1 MTALTADTGASRWLK
16 RELDRYPKPATRYTS
31 LAVVVAATVVLYYQ
45 LYLTGGVAIHVM
57 AYLHMGF
64 APFVYLNVAALV
76 IASVAA
82 EAAHVVDRYGRANVI
97 SVGMFV
103 VSALCVFGIP
113 NAHSKASFSVLFILL
128 NVCEGV
134 ILVAT
139 PAVVRDFSPQ
149 VGRAS
154 AMGFWT
160 MGPVL
165 GSLVVTA
172 VVGAGSDTE
181 TWQHKFVV
189 SGIVGFIVGFITL
202 FGLKELPP
210 AIRDQVMVDERDRV
224 LVEARMRGID
234 VEASLQHPIRQMLKP
249 DILLSGLAI
258 SLFLVFYVVLVAF
271 GPTYF
276 QIVFNYKEQDA
287 NKVLIAAWA
296 CNATAL
302 VLFGFL
308 SDKLA
313 VRKPFMLV
321 GGVLSTFFMILFALE
336 ATHFGTKALPF
347 GETPLF
353 GRLAFL
359 AAATMLFA
367 GMAYVSWMASY
378 TETVERHNPALTAT
392 GLAVWG
398 MLIRGLFAIAVLIMP
413 AIINTATP
421 IIDNPGGLT
430 LDGGRGHTV
439 GVMANGLDKRLT
451 EAQNKQVELVLGA
464 STGALPNLSA
474 EENKG
479 VETVLAA
486 AQGKVTTLTA
496 SQNKSVELVLGAAQ
510 GKLPNLSADQ
520 NKEVA
525 TVLAAAQGKIPSLS
539 ADENKAVAAIIANPK
554 APASDPTL
562 AASLKDPKVTG
573 TLTAVQTAMGDS
585 TVAKTVGAVEAA
597 TKDAAVAQTVGAVTT
612 AMSDP
617 KVAQTVGAVST
628 AMADPKVAGNVA
640 YVAKNAPIVLPALA
654 KAPSQWQHYWWL
666 CVGGA
671 ILFLPMIWLMAGY
684 WDPRKARRALREHD
698 EAVAAELAR
707 VSAAS

>member
-1 MTALTADTGASRWLK
+1 MK
-16 RELDRYPKPATRYTS
+16 RELDHYPKPAVRYTS
-31 LAVVVAATVVLYYQ
+31 LGVVVAATVVLYYQ

-64 APFVYLNVAALV
+64 ATFVYLNVAALV
-76 IASVAA
+76 LAGIAA
-82 EAAHVVDRYGRANVI
+82 EAAHVVDKYGRANVI
-97 SVGMFV
+97 SIGMFV

-113 NAHSKASFSVLFILL
+113 NAHGKVSFTIMFILL

-165 GSLVVTA
+165 GSVVVTA
-172 VVGAGSDTE
+172 VVSAGSDTE

-189 SGIVGFIVGFITL
+189 SGIVGFVVGVITL

-210 AIRDQVMVDERDRV
+210 SIRDQVVVDARDRA

-234 VEASLQHPIRQMLKP
+234 VEASLKHPIRQMLKP

-258 SLFLVFYVVLVAF
+258 SLFLVFYIVLVAF

-287 NKVLIAAWA
+287 NRVLIAAWVA
-296 CNATAL
+296 NAAAL
-302 VLFGFL
+302 VLFGFI
-308 SDKLA
+308 SDKLG

-321 GGVLSTFFMILFALE
+321 GGVLSTVFMILFAME
-336 ATHFGTKALPF
+336 ATHFGTKSLPF
-347 GETPLF
+347 GGTPLF

-359 AAATMLFA
+359 AAGTMLFA

-378 TETVERHNPALTAT
+378 TETVERRNPALTAT

-439 GVMANGLDKRLT
+439 GVMVNGLDKRLT
-451 EAQNKQVELVLGA
+451 PEQNQQVELVLGA
-464 STGALPNLSA
+464 STGALP
-474 EENKG
+474 
-479 VETVLAA
+479 TLAA
-486 AQGKVTTLTA
+486 E
-496 SQNKSVELVLGAAQ
+496 QNKNVALVLGAAQ
-510 GKLPNLSADQ
+510 GKVPTLTADQ
-520 NKEVA
+520 NKSVA
-525 TVLAAAQGKIPSLS
+525 LVLAAAQGKLPDLSAAQNKGVSTVLAAAQGKIPDLN
-539 ADENKAVAAIIANPK
+539 AAENKAVAAVIADKK
-554 APASDPTL
+554 AAADPAIARL
-562 AASLKDPKVTG
+562 LKDPKVAA
-573 TLTAVQTAMGDS
+573 TLAAVKAAMGDA
-585 TVAKTVGAVEAA
+585 TVAKTVGTVEQA
-597 TKDAAVAQTVGAVTT
+597 TKDAVVG
-612 AMSDP
+612 
-617 KVAQTVGAVST
+617 KTVGAVSA
-628 AMADPKVAGNVA
+628 AMADPKVAGTVEEVSKAMTDEKVAGNVE
-640 YVAKNAPIVLPALA
+640 YVAKNAPIVVPALA
-654 KAPSQWQHYWWL
+654 KAPKQWQNYWWL

-671 ILFLPMIWLMAGY
+671 VIFLPMIWLMAGY
-684 WDPRKARRALREHD
+684 WDPRKAKQALREHD
-698 EAVAAELAR
+698 AAVAAELAK
-707 VSAAS
+707 VKA